1 VTADGEAVAVGVD
14 IRLMVSV
21 TSGDGVGTWLGA
33 DSVTMLQAVTKT
45 LIHSQIISGRQ
56 PQ

>member
-1 VTADGEAVAVGVD
+1 MTADGDAVAVGVD

-21 TSGDGVGTWLGA
+21 TSGEGVGTWLGA
-33 DSVTMLQAVTKT
+33 DSVTILQPTTHT
-45 LIHSQIISGRQ
+45 LIHRQIISGRQ